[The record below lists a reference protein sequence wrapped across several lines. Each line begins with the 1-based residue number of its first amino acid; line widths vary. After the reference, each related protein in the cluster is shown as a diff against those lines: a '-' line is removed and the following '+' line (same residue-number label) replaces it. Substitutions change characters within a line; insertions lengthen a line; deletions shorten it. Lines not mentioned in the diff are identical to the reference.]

1 MKIIEGKMLSF
12 SVCCED
18 CGGGGGC
25 GGNGWRVEMPL
36 RKGDS
41 AWRPLQLPVERP

>member
-18 CGGGGGC
+18 CGGGGGVW
-25 GGNGWRVEMPL
+25 GEWVEG
-36 RKGDS
+36 RNASKEG
-41 AWRPLQLPVERP
+41 